1 MSHLTSTFLERVRAK
16 PYQTASWC
24 VFLVAA
30 YLCLVNLNYAAFWHD
45 EAVVAFLGNNLLEHG
60 DIVGWDG
67 RNLVAGP
74 NGLSLNEELRDVAPP
89 LQYVLTAAGFAVLGF
104 NETGARIV
112 HTLVGILA
120 LGVFYLILRQHLS
133 DHPRLTFFIFLFAAW
148 SAQLLLWFRQARY
161 YSMTVLTMMA
171 GLYLYERYWQTRRPI
186 YLAALTLVAT
196 LAFFNH
202 YAVGAATMLS
212 LATMH
217 LLFRARET
225 SRREWMAF
233 AACGSIVG
241 ALGLAYLTAIGL
253 IGGDRDPIATF
264 RSADFGDYHGTVP
277 LFLLKILFCVRDLFL
292 ADWISW
298 PVFLW
303 FAGTLWFVHGRR
315 NRNNRPAGNSS
326 RVGRAK
332 RRKSAPTVK
341 KVSQKELPVAAVSNL
356 ILTGALFALFSA
368 LLSPQPVWAAQYVDL
383 RYYVAVLPLLL
394 AMKGLF
400 AEWVCRYSKLA
411 GGAVMAV
418 LLLTSAGTYPFNPIM
433 PHSGERILGFH
444 LFQFISEIHRPY
456 RDAFRT
462 VSDYLLEHAE
472 RDDLV
477 YVPNTFDSEA
487 MAVRVGHLVLFCG
500 LLDDD
505 SLLPRATVETLRTS
519 LYVGECIPDWIVV
532 FGRVSNEYREQVSS
546 LYDLVAQP
554 DVYRYPT
561 QRPSIFWHSFT
572 PLPMQDGITIFRK
585 KADIGGRYP

>member
-30 YLCLVNLNYAAFWHD
+30 YLCLVNLNYAALWHD
-45 EAVVAFLGNNLLEHG
+45 EAVVAFLGNNLLEQG

-74 NGLSLNEELRDVAPP
+74 NGHALNEELRDVAPP
-89 LQYVLTAAGFAVLGF
+89 LQYVLTAAGFAVFGF

-112 HTLVGILA
+112 HALAGILA

-133 DHPRLTFFIFLFAAW
+133 DSPRLTFFIFLFAAW

-161 YSMTVLTMMA
+161 YSVTVLTMMA

-241 ALGLAYLTAIGL
+241 TLGLAYLTAIGL
-253 IGGDRDPIATF
+253 IGGDRDPIASF

-277 LFLLKILFCVRDLFL
+277 LFLFKIWFCFRDLFP

-303 FAGTLWFVHGRR
+303 FAGTLWLVHGRR
-315 NRNNRPAGNSS
+315 NRTNRQAGNSS
-326 RVGRAK
+326 RVRQAK
-332 RRKSAPTVK
+332 RRKSAPMVK
-341 KVSQKELPVAAVSNL
+341 KVSQKELPVAAVSKI

-368 LLSPQPVWAAQYVDL
+368 LLSPQAVWTSVYVDL
-383 RYYVAVLPLLL
+383 RYYVAALPLLL

-411 GGAVMAV
+411 GGAVVAV
-418 LLLTSAGTYPFNPIM
+418 LLLTSAGTYPFNLIM
-433 PHSGERILGFH
+433 SYSGERTLGFH
-444 LFQFISEIHRPY
+444 LFQFIGEIHRPY
-456 RDAFRT
+456 RDALRT

-477 YVPNTFDSEA
+477 HVNTFYDREA
-487 MAVRVGHLVLFCG
+487 LTVRIGHLVRFCNV
-500 LLDDD
+500 LDDD
-505 SLLPRATVETLRTS
+505 SPLPRATVETLRTS

-532 FGRVSNEYREQVSS
+532 FGRLPNEYREQVSS
-546 LYDLVAQP
+546 RYDVVTQL
-554 DVYRYPT
+554 DVHYYPT
-561 QRPSIFWHSFT
+561 QRPEIYWHAFQ
-572 PLPMQDGITIFRK
+572 PLPMQDGVSIFRK
-585 KADIGGRYP
+585 KAEA